1 MTCFRLKTGET
12 LMSWCKKNNCC
23 YPAIVNRIE
32 NGAPTVEAAI
42 DGYMA
47 NQGKHKKYFYKGKS
61 LYAYFGRHTSA
72 YQITLERIWRGMS
85 VEQAVEEVETFYNT
99 KETTNDK

>member
-23 YPAIVNRIE
+23 YAAIVNRIE
-32 NGAPTVEAAI
+32 NGASTVEAAI
-42 DGYMA
+42 DGYLS
-47 NQGKHKKYFYKGKS
+47 NRGNHTKYFYKGKS
-61 LYAYFGRHTSA
+61 LCAYFGRHAAA

-85 VEQAVEEVETFYNT
+85 VEQAVAEVEALYKP
-99 KETTNDK
+99 KENQ